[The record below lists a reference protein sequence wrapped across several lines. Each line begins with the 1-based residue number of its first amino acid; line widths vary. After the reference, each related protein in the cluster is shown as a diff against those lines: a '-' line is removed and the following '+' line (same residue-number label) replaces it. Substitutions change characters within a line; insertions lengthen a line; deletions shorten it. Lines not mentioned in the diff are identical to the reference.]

1 MKKWIAIILLIAM
14 LGSMVCYA
22 DVSETEELGI
32 ILEDDR
38 QSSEDELEIEME
50 SSGLTE
56 DSVILL
62 DDVSLESSDLIGL
75 ELDTKLAGNEFEV
88 DSSDFVLANSINPSI
103 VYGVW
108 VGTYSGWDGWNTI
121 DRAIR
126 LDIDNVVDNTIEG
139 MATLDG
145 GENGSY
151 FFDGTLDVEDGTIV
165 FTGTDWIDN
174 PNNLSFSTFSGI
186 LNGIDN
192 TIEGIVDGNE
202 NKTFTLH
209 KTSDTYASKRIDI
222 QAVPMDWKGEYD
234 GYSGSAEVAVRRN
247 YEMHIQHIETNGV
260 ITGIAYFSPSDKADS
275 ALGVYGSYYFSGI
288 IDGRRGKI
296 TTKGT
301 DWIEFPE
308 KTDNYVGWEFVS
320 LEGFFDSTLSSI
332 VGQSEDGIWEMESY
346 NSDLDDY
353 YSTQPTYPIIIGTK
367 NGTEAEFNESLE
379 RYITNM
385 DSNKYYPDLA
395 YMLVALSGAA
405 YNSIGTKGGQLTI
418 ENAGYKSDSQELYHI
433 TKAYEDLGFVDY
445 CTYNYFN
452 NPNDSSY
459 GSDNVAFTIGRK
471 QLSDD
476 DALVLIVVRGSY
488 GGIFSYTSDW
498 QSNTKI
504 KTNSN
509 GRHLGFARA
518 ADKVYKALKSFMKN
532 RQFSDATMK
541 SNVRYVITGHS
552 RGAAVAN
559 LLAVKLHDVG
569 VPNSKV
575 YDYNFACP
583 DTVKGYKLADM
594 KKNHENIFNICNSA
608 DLVSMIP
615 GIVGDA
621 VSGVGYSGLD
631 IIKEKFKSL
640 FVSWGKY
647 GTTWFYCKDW
657 NDPKEFDL
665 LRTLNKNNSPHDTK
679 YYIPD
684 IGKNTY
690 KFYSWSE
697 IITRGIALNGTA
709 SMSSIVNM
717 LYPGYAI
724 DQGDIAKAKVT
735 VSDQVFTGKALKPT
749 VKVVLNKKTLK
760 KGTDYTVSY
769 KNNTSIGTANV
780 ILKGKGSYRGTKTVT
795 FKINPKPVTGLKLT
809 VGKGQ
814 ITVAWD
820 KATGIN
826 GYQLQYS
833 VKKSFASAKKIT
845 INKAD
850 NVKKVLKSL
859 KKGNV
864 YYIRIRAY
872 KKVNG
877 KTYWSAWSSAKKATV
892 K

>member
-1 MKKWIAIILLIAM
+1 MKKWIAIVLLVAM

-22 DVSETEELGI
+22 DVSETEELEI
-32 ILEDDR
+32 ILEDDS
-38 QSSEDELEIEME
+38 QSSEDELDIEME
-50 SSGLTE
+50 SSEPTE
-56 DSVILL
+56 EGDILL
-62 DDVSLESSDLIGL
+62 DDVSLEDPDLIEL
-75 ELDTKLAGNEFEV
+75 ELDTELTGNEFEV
-88 DSSDFVLANSINPSI
+88 DSSALVLANSVNSST

-108 VGTYSGWDGWNTI
+108 EGNYIGRLNGNAV
-121 DRAIR
+121 DRTIR
-126 LDIDNVVDNTIEG
+126 LDIDNVIDNSIEG
-139 MATLDG
+139 IATIDE

-151 FFDGTLDVEDGTIV
+151 FFDGTLDVENGNIV
-165 FTGTDWIDN
+165 FRGTDWIDN
-174 PNNLSFSTFSGI
+174 PNNFSFSTFSGI
-186 LNGIDN
+186 LNGTDN

-202 NKTFTLH
+202 NQTFVLH
-209 KTSDTYASKRIDI
+209 KTSDTYISKRIDI
-222 QAVPMDWKGEYD
+222 QTVPKDWKGEYD
-234 GYSGSAEVAVRRN
+234 GYHNSTIVRRN
-247 YEMHIQHIETNGV
+247 YEMHIQSLKTNGE
-260 ITGIAYFSPSDKADS
+260 ITGIAYISPSDKSDS
-275 ALGVYGSYYFSGI
+275 TLGVNGSYYFSGV

-296 TTKGT
+296 RIKGSE
-301 DWIEFPE
+301 WIKYPD
-308 KTDNYVGWEFVS
+308 KYTNWEFVS
-320 LEGFFDSTLSSI
+320 LEGFFDSSLSSI
-332 VGQSEDGIWEMESY
+332 VGSSDDGIWNMSSY
-346 NSDLDDY
+346 DSELDGF

-367 NGTEAEFNESLE
+367 DGTKAEFNESLE

-385 DSNKYYPDLA
+385 DSDKYYPDLA
-395 YMLVALSGAA
+395 YMLVALAGAA
-405 YNSIGTKGGQLTI
+405 YNRTGTQGGQLTI

-433 TKAYEDLGFVDY
+433 TKAYEDLGFADY
-445 CTYNYFN
+445 NAYNYFN

-724 DQGDIAKAKVT
+724 DQGDITKAKVT
-735 VSDQVFTGKALKPT
+735 VSDQVYTGKTLKPT
-749 VKVVLNKKTLK
+749 VKVVLNNKTLK

-769 KNNTSIGTANV
+769 KNNKSIGTASV

-833 VKKSFASAKKIT
+833 LKKSFASAKKVT
-845 INKAD
+845 INKAA